1 VSTEGGR
8 FFTPSEAEALLPEL
22 DELLKR
28 AQALLTRLEQ
38 QAGREPVGGS
48 VNGYVHRNGS
58 AERRAS
64 SDLPAQLR
72 AVVADIQRRGVIV
85 RDVRSGLIDFPSM
98 REGTAVFLCWKLGE
112 PWRIEWWHPTTTG
125 IAGRRRLA

>member
-1 VSTEGGR
+1 VSTEGER

-28 AQALLTRLEQ
+28 AQTLLTRLER

-48 VNGYVHRNGS
+48 VNGYVHRNGA
-58 AERRAS
+58 AERPTS

-72 AVVADIQRRGVIV
+72 TVVADIQRRGVIV

-125 IAGRRRLA
+125 IAGRRRLL